1 MAYIEVDDANFQQL
15 LDDEFAKGQVVILKF
30 YTELCDSCMALDME
44 LEDVDDENDN
54 VSVLA
59 IDCNECEYTANR
71 FSIVQVPTMVI
82 MKDATTTL
90 LHREGVMMAQDIEQI
105 IHQA

>member
-1 MAYIEVDDANFQQL
+1 MAYLEVDDTDFQQI
-15 LDDEFAKGQVVILKF
+15 LDEEFQKGQIVILKF
-30 YTELCDSCMALDME
+30 YTELCDACMALDME
-44 LEDVDDENDN
+44 LEDVDDENEH

-71 FSIVQVPTMVI
+71 FNVVQVPTMVI

-90 LHREGVMMAQDIEQI
+90 LHKEGVMLSQDIEEI
-105 IHQA
+105 INQG